1 MAQKPLDEAVLRA
14 ALDAVKAANGN
25 ITEAARSL
33 GIPRPTF
40 QHQYYTAIRRGLGDG
55 LVAPAPT
62 GHTVKGI
69 STLYDEEGQIVQ
81 QWVKTRADEYDIE
94 QIIETIKAAF
104 DDLEAAPP
112 VPPPPDHD
120 ASLAT
125 LYPLPD
131 LHMGLYA
138 WGKEAG
144 EDYDLSIADRVNREA
159 FGRLVASTPAS
170 RTAVV
175 LGLGDLIH
183 ADNTENRTAR
193 SGNSLDVDT
202 RYSRVL
208 HVATQFMVYAVD
220 QALRHHERVIVRN
233 LPGNHDTHSAL
244 AVGMALWAWYRNE
257 PRVTVDTDP
266 SYFWWWQFG
275 ANFLGATHGD
285 MTKMNDLPLVM
296 AASKPEAWGSAKHRL
311 ILTGHIHHKSAL
323 ERGGVIVESFQSTA
337 ARDAWHQASGFR
349 SGRSLT
355 AITLHQER
363 GEIARAK
370 VTI

>member
-1 MAQKPLDEAVLRA
+1 MAQKSLDEAVLRA
-14 ALDAVKAANGN
+14 AIAAMEQHGT
-25 ITEAARSL
+25 IAEAARAL
-33 GIPRPTF
+33 GLARSTF
-40 QHQYYTAIRRGLGDG
+40 EHQYHIAIKRGFTAEQ
-55 LVAPAPT
+55 VAPAPP
-62 GHTVKGI
+62 GHTVKAL
-69 STLYDEEGQIVQ
+69 STLYDEQGQIIQ
-81 QWVKTRADEYDIE
+81 QWVKTKADEYNVE

-104 DDLEAAPP
+104 DDLGAADP

-120 ASLAT
+120 TSLAT

-144 EDYDLSIADRVNREA
+144 EDYDLGIADRVNREA
-159 FGRLVASTPAS
+159 FGRLVASTPPAH
-170 RTAVV
+170 TAVV

-244 AVGMALWAWYRNE
+244 AVAMALWAWFRNE

-285 MTKMNDLPLVM
+285 MTKMQDLPLVM

-323 ERGGVIVESFQSTA
+323 ELGGVIVESFQSTA

-355 AITLHQER
+355 AITLHHER